1 MRRVTRGLDG
11 CADGWV
17 VVTLT
22 DGQVSDVEVAADLD
36 AVVDDGATV
45 GVDMPIGLLDAP
57 VRAADAAAR
66 RRLPGRGSSIF
77 NAPPRA
83 VLDGYLTGEVIDH
96 ATASARCRATIG
108 KGISQQSWALV
119 PKIAE
124 LDAAVMAGRRLLEV
138 HPEVAYAEVMGEPLP
153 RKRSWSGIALRWR
166 VLEALGIRLPSRF
179 PGDRCAPDDVL
190 DAAICAWVAD
200 GAAQGLP
207 LVSYPDPPTQT
218 DPTHPKRE
226 VTIVARAAPAGFE
239 AP

>member
-1 MRRVTRGLDG
+1 MGRVARGLDG

-36 AVVDDGATV
+36 QVVDDGATI

-57 VRAADAAAR
+57 VREADAAAR
-66 RRLPGRGSSIF
+66 HRLPGRGSSIF

-83 VLDGYLTGEVIDH
+83 VLDGYLAGEVTDH
-96 ATASARCRATIG
+96 ASASARCRAAIG

-124 LDAAVMAGRRLLEV
+124 LDVGVRAGRRLLEV
-138 HPEVAYAEVMGEPLP
+138 HPEVAFAEVMGRPLP

-166 VLEALGIRLPSRF
+166 VLAALEIRLPSRF
-179 PGDRCAPDDVL
+179 PGDSCAPDDVL

-207 LVSYPDPPTQT
+207 LVRYPDPPTQT
-218 DPTHPKRE
+218 DPEHPHRE
-226 VTIVARAAPAGFE
+226 LAIVARVAPVGFE